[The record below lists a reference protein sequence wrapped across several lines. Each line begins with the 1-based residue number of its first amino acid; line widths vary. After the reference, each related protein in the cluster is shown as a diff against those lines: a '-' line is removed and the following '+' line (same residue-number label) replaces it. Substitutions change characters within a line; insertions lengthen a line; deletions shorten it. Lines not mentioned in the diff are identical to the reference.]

1 MSEWLDHM
9 GAFERWSEPV
19 AMATVI
25 RADGSTPRGVGARI
39 LVGPDRVKGTIGGGT
54 LEYRA
59 IALAREMLEGGDEAR
74 IEALPL
80 GPALGQCCG
89 GQVVLMLER
98 LDVTTAMPL
107 WIDTLRA
114 AQAEGEPAVIVTEIN
129 ASPVRHLTVT
139 PWTTGGDKLS
149 GHKDALQRARR
160 MLAESAESAEHE
172 NVLYEIVQPK
182 ALRLALF
189 GAGHV
194 GRALVNVL
202 AGVPAHIDWVDSRAE
217 QFPEELPGNV
227 ARHVTE
233 EYEAKIDEAVTGGFF
248 LVMTHSHAIDLE
260 IVEAV
265 LRRGDFAY
273 LGLIGS
279 ATKRARFERQLR
291 SRGLTD
297 QHLERLTCPIGI
309 EGVSGKAP
317 AVIAVAVA
325 AEILRKHDQRMAAG
339 KIERSA

>member
-1 MSEWLDHM
+1 MSEWLDHI
-9 GAFERWSEPV
+9 GEFERRSEPV
-19 AMATVI
+19 AIATVI

-39 LVGPDRVKGTIGGGT
+39 LVGADWVKGTIGGGT
-54 LEYRA
+54 LEYRT
-59 IALAREMLEGGDEAR
+59 IALAREMLSSGEPAR
-74 IEALPL
+74 REALPL

-89 GQVVLMLER
+89 GQVAVLLER
-98 LDVTTAMPL
+98 IGAEAVMPA
-107 WIDTLRA
+107 WIETLRA
-114 AQAEGEPAVIVTEIN
+114 AQSEGEPAVIVTDLN
-129 ASPVRHLTVT
+129 SSPVRHLTVT

-149 GHKDALQRARR
+149 GHREAVLRSRR
-160 MLAESAESAEHE
+160 MLAEGADSAEHNE
-172 NVLYEIVQPK
+172 FLYEAVQPK
-182 ALRLALF
+182 ALRLTLF

-202 AGVPAHIDWVDSRAE
+202 AGVPAHVDWVDSRAE
-217 QFPEELPGNV
+217 QFPEDLPGN
-227 ARHVTE
+227 AFRHVTE
-233 EYEAKIDEAVTGGFF
+233 DYEAKIDAAPRGSFF

-260 IVEAV
+260 IVETV
-265 LRRGDFAY
+265 LRRGDFTY

-339 KIERSA
+339 EIERSA

>member
-1 MSEWLDHM
+1 MTEWLDHM
-9 GAFERWSEPV
+9 GGFERWSEPV

-39 LVGPDRVKGTIGGGT
+39 LVGSDNVKGTIGGGT

-59 IALAREMLEGGDEAR
+59 IGLAREMLESGEPVR
-74 IEALPL
+74 RETLPL

-89 GQVVLMLER
+89 GQVDLLLER
-98 LDVTTAMPL
+98 IEAGAAVPP
-107 WIDTLRA
+107 WSETLRA
-114 AQAEGEPAVIVTEIN
+114 AQAEAEPAVIVTDLS
-129 ASPVRHLTVT
+129 AAPVRHLTVT
-139 PWTTGGDKLS
+139 PWTTGGDKFVNN
-149 GHKDALQRARR
+149 KAVVQRARR
-160 MLAESAESAEHE
+160 ILAEGAETAEHDGMLFE
-172 NVLYEIVQPK
+172 VMRPK
-182 ALRLALF
+182 ALRLTLF

-202 AGVPAHIDWVDSRAE
+202 AGVPAHIDWIDSRAE
-217 QFPEELPGNV
+217 QFPEGLPGNV
-227 ARHVTE
+227 ARHVTDD
-233 EYEAKIDEAVTGGFF
+233 YEAKIDEAATGGFF
-248 LVMTHSHAIDLE
+248 LVMSHSHAIDLE

-279 ATKRARFERQLR
+279 ATKRARFERRLR

-297 QHLERLTCPIGI
+297 THLARLTCPIGI
-309 EGVSGKAP
+309 EGIAGKAP

-325 AEILRKHDQRMAAG
+325 AEILRKHDQYMTAAN
-339 KIERSA
+339 IERSA